1 MATLEEALQGL
12 NYTGADTGYGIA
24 AQTLG
29 QVAPSLINPYGS
41 TGQALGIGLGSVLL
55 QSLLGYQ
62 ARQEAARSTL
72 ELNSLAN
79 QLMTKTTPE
88 ARTEFIGG
96 VSDPMNQSRL
106 STLSTA
112 LMQQEAARKIN
123 QANKLADLTTAAE
136 FETSPLATQVAD
148 LKATRE
154 AEAKRKLVQ
163 ALVPSGSVSTA
174 GAEAAPMPGATEMQ
188 QKRDALITRGIA
200 MGMTPNAALEYAE
213 KNTKFETK
221 ATGEAGKKIEASRS
235 RGINLEEIA
244 ATARAGMEGAGM
256 TGGILAGPRQ
266 LASRVAAVVNPNEQ
280 EKQDFQKVL
289 DSVKPRIVQ
298 ILRSPG
304 AVTEM
309 ENKLLIGAGPSS
321 NNTPTENARIIAGM
335 ETIAQLEQDYA
346 DFLEAFVTQKGN
358 SIGADPAWRQ
368 YKSEQV
374 FPAGTFNP
382 QRQDWASWMAEKGG
396 VTSIGMANVN
406 AVQQSGAELVS
417 QLKSKYGA
425 DWKTKLTDIERTTL
439 KTLVD
444 AAKGQ

>member
-1 MATLEEALQGL
+1 MATLAEALQGL
-12 NYTGADTGYGIA
+12 NYTGMDTGYGIA

-29 QVAPSLINPYGS
+29 QMTPQLINPYGS
-41 TGQALGIGLGSVLL
+41 TGQAIGISLGSVLL

-62 ARQEAARSTL
+62 ARQQAASDTL
-72 ELNSLAN
+72 ELNTLAN
-79 QLMTKTTPE
+79 QMNRLTTPE
-88 ARTEFIGG
+88 ARTEFIKG
-96 VSDPMNQSRL
+96 VSEPGYQSRL

-112 LMQQEAARKIN
+112 LMQQEAERKLK
-123 QANKLADLTTAAE
+123 QAEKLADLTTAAE
-136 FETSPLATQVAD
+136 FEISPLAEQVAAT
-148 LKATRE
+148 KATRE

-163 ALVPSGSVSTA
+163 ALAPDMTA
-174 GAEAAPMPGATEMQ
+174 PMVGAEGAPMPGATEMQ

-213 KNTKFETK
+213 RNTKFETK
-221 ATGEAGKKIEASRS
+221 ATGEAGKKIEKSRE

-266 LASRVAAVVNPNEQ
+266 LASRLAAVVSPSEQ

-304 AVTEM
+304 AVTEL

-346 DFLEAFVTQKGN
+346 DFLEAFVTQKGS
-358 SIGADPAWRQ
+358 SIGADTAWRQ

-382 QRQDWASWMAEKGG
+382 QRQDWQSWMTEKGG
-396 VTSIGMANVN
+396 ITAISEMKEAPTQTNKISSDIAKLQ
-406 AVQQSGAELVS
+406 AVISNPKISDATKAAARAKIAELS
-417 QLKSKYGA
+417 
-425 DWKTKLTDIERTTL
+425 
-439 KTLVD
+439 
-444 AAKGQ
+444 GQ

>member
-1 MATLEEALQGL
+1 
-12 NYTGADTGYGIA
+12 
-24 AQTLG
+24 
-29 QVAPSLINPYGS
+29 
-41 TGQALGIGLGSVLL
+41 
-55 QSLLGYQ
+55 
-62 ARQEAARSTL
+62 
-72 ELNSLAN
+72 
-79 QLMTKTTPE
+79 
-88 ARTEFIGG
+88 
-96 VSDPMNQSRL
+96 
-106 STLSTA
+106 
-112 LMQQEAARKIN
+112 
-123 QANKLADLTTAAE
+123 
-136 FETSPLATQVAD
+136 
-148 LKATRE
+148 
-154 AEAKRKLVQ
+154 
-163 ALVPSGSVSTA
+163 
-174 GAEAAPMPGATEMQ
+174 
-188 QKRDALITRGIA
+188 
-200 MGMTPNAALEYAE
+200 
-213 KNTKFETK
+213 
-221 ATGEAGKKIEASRS
+221 
-235 RGINLEEIA
+235 
-244 ATARAGMEGAGM
+244 MEGAGM

-396 VTSIGMANVN
+396 VASIGMANVN

>member
-1 MATLEEALQGL
+1 
-12 NYTGADTGYGIA
+12 
-24 AQTLG
+24 
-29 QVAPSLINPYGS
+29 
-41 TGQALGIGLGSVLL
+41 
-55 QSLLGYQ
+55 
-62 ARQEAARSTL
+62 
-72 ELNSLAN
+72 
-79 QLMTKTTPE
+79 MTKTTPE

-112 LMQQEAARKIN
+112 LLQQDATRKLK
-123 QANKLADLTTAAE
+123 QSERLADLTTAAE
-136 FETSPLATQVAD
+136 FEISPLAEQVAST
-148 LKATRE
+148 KARRE
-154 AEAKRKLVQ
+154 ADAKRELVR
-163 ALVPSGSVSTA
+163 ALTSGGSAGTV

-188 QKRDALITRGIA
+188 LKRDALITRGIA

-425 DWKTKLTDIERTTL
+425 DWKTKLTDTERTTL

>member
-41 TGQALGIGLGSVLL
+41 TGQALGIGLGSILL

-62 ARQEAARSTL
+62 ARQQAAQDTL

-112 LMQQEAARKIN
+112 LLQQDATRKLK
-123 QANKLADLTTAAE
+123 QSEKLADLTTAAE
-136 FETSPLATQVAD
+136 FEISPLAEQVAAT
-148 LKATRE
+148 KARRE
-154 AEAKRKLVQ
+154 ADAKRELVR
-163 ALVPSGSVSTA
+163 ALTSGGSAGTV

-188 QKRDALITRGIA
+188 SKRDALIARGIA

-221 ATGEAGKKIEASRS
+221 ATGTAGQKIEKSRE
-235 RGINLEEIA
+235 RGVNLEEIA

-266 LASRVAAVVNPNEQ
+266 LASRLAAVVSPSEQ

-346 DFLEAFVTQKGN
+346 DFLEAFVTQKGS
-358 SIGADPAWRQ
+358 SIGADTAWRQ

-382 QRQDWASWMAEKGG
+382 QRQDWQSWMAEKGDMAG
-396 VTSIGMANVN
+396 VS
-406 AVQQSGAELVS
+406 AVPESDKMQKLEQLQAQLAELRRMRA
-417 QLKSKYGA
+417 QAGK
-425 DWKTKLTDIERTTL
+425 
-439 KTLVD
+439 
-444 AAKGQ
+444 

>member
-1 MATLEEALQGL
+1 MATLAEALQGL
-12 NYTGADTGYGIA
+12 NYTGMDTGYGIA
-24 AQTLG
+24 ATTLG
-29 QVAPSLINPYGS
+29 QMTPQLINPYGS
-41 TGQALGIGLGSVLL
+41 TGQAIGIGLGSVLL

-62 ARQEAARSTL
+62 ARQQAASDTL
-72 ELNSLAN
+72 ELNTLAN
-79 QLMTKTTPE
+79 QMQTLATPQE
-88 ARTEFIGG
+88 RTDFIGG

-112 LMQQEAARKIN
+112 LMQQETERKLK
-123 QANKLADLTTAAE
+123 QAEKLADLTTAAE
-136 FETSPLATQVAD
+136 FEISPLAQQVAST
-148 LKATRE
+148 KATRE
-154 AEAKRKLVQ
+154 AEAKRELVR
-163 ALVPSGSVSTA
+163 ALTSGGSASTA
-174 GAEAAPMPGATEMQ
+174 GAEGAPMPGATEMQ

-266 LASRVAAVVNPNEQ
+266 LASRVAAVVNPSEQ

-374 FPAGTFNP
+374 FPAGTFNL

-396 VTSIGMANVN
+396 VASIGMANVN

-425 DWKTKLTDIERTTL
+425 DWKTKLTDTERTTL